1 MSTTKLSDWLDGEE
15 FYERCMDIRSAV
27 LPKDA
32 HREFEGLQQA
42 ILRIASQE
50 PRPAGVIG
58 YEDRNGAV
66 REIPADCQAFGAGGM
81 PAALWV
87 GDVRYVPVSVFA
99 DGAKPEAPVSDE
111 QIAKAVR
118 PLYSTDEAAE
128 MGLADDILTVRAVL
142 GSVQQASGQAEARA
156 DTWTPKSCRTCDGDQ
171 ERCDPHRC
179 GDAHATS
186 PIPAEAPAGQGE
198 AAAYPTPEMIAAGKL
213 EAFNISGGDFD
224 ALDYEIVQIYRAMV
238 GAQPATQVHP
248 AEQAGAPEHCVTVWC
263 SHGMIDDFESNPLAD
278 PFPDGEHKLYF
289 ASPAQQP
296 VSAEADRE
304 RFLAIREGHH
314 NAAEREYFDAR
325 PQIDTGDRRR
335 VFYAGFCKGY
345 DAALTPPQAPGGAA

>member
-128 MGLADDILTVRAVL
+128 MGLADDIRTVRAVL
-142 GSVQQASGQAEARA
+142 ADQAMQR
-156 DTWTPKSCRTCDGDQ
+156 
-171 ERCDPHRC
+171 
-179 GDAHATS
+179 AHA
-186 PIPAEAPAGQGE
+186 
-198 AAAYPTPEMIAAGKL
+198 L
-213 EAFNISGGDFD
+213 
-224 ALDYEIVQIYRAMV
+224 
-238 GAQPATQVHP
+238 AT
-248 AEQAGAPEHCVTVWC
+248 
-263 SHGMIDDFESNPLAD
+263 
-278 PFPDGEHKLYF
+278 
-289 ASPAQQP
+289 PAQQP
-296 VSAEADRE
+296 VSAEAKEVERLKDLADSEGTRAVNYLRRARKAESLLRQYVDRYPSARSGYPE
-304 RFLAIREGHH
+304 MYAQAIS
-314 NAAEREYFDAR
+314 
-325 PQIDTGDRRR
+325 
-335 VFYAGFCKGY
+335 
-345 DAALTPPQAPGGAA
+345 ALTPPQAPGGEA